1 MDPKRILITGPEST
15 GKSNLSKALS
25 KHYRSLWNPEY
36 AREFLA
42 HKSSY
47 SAFDLD
53 LILKKQL
60 ELEADKLEM
69 AHRYLFCDTGP
80 EVIKIWS
87 DYKYQQSSEF
97 IEKTFREHTYD
108 FTLLL
113 FPDLPW
119 EPDPLRENPSEEE
132 RKELFE
138 MYYQLLHLHQR
149 PFAVIK
155 GQEKERAANAIIAID
170 DFFNE

>member
-1 MDPKRILITGPEST
+1 MNPKRILITGPEST

-42 HKSSY
+42 QKISY
-47 SAFDLD
+47 TAFDLD
-53 LILKKQL
+53 IILKKQL
-60 ELEADKLEM
+60 ELEADKLEL
-69 AHRYLFCDTGP
+69 ANQYLFCDTGP
-80 EVIKIWS
+80 EVIKVWS

-138 MYYQLLHLHQR
+138 IYLQLLKKHQR
-149 PFAVIK
+149 QFAVIK
-155 GQEKERAANAIIAID
+155 GRANERVANAITAID
-170 DFFNE
+170 TFFKT